1 MKESLYMK
9 VTPRNIFFNF
19 VNAWFWDHLFSKLNN
34 LGDIFLPLDV
44 REVVLIPFVFN
55 FHVALATRDSTMT
68 TSC

>member
-1 MKESLYMK
+1 MK

-19 VNAWFWDHLFSKLNN
+19 VNDWFWDHLFS
-34 LGDIFLPLDV
+34 LDV
-44 REVVLIPFVFN
+44 REVVLIPFVFD

>member
-1 MKESLYMK
+1 MK

-34 LGDIFLPLDV
+34 LGDIFLPLDA
-44 REVVLIPFVFN
+44 REAVLIPN
-55 FHVALATRDSTMT
+55 FHVALATRNSTMT